1 MGFTLPNNNCF
12 FSNYHLKTITPFPKN
27 HDLLPLKIATRLFY
41 SVLGFLYKIAYLF
54 LKVINGIA
62 SLLSSTSPLSDLN
75 TLGHPPGYSI
85 LMAGV
90 FSLLGESNPAIQFVQ
105 IICDALA
112 AVMIFLIVAELFPL
126 GAAVIAGM
134 LAALSPQFA
143 WNSVLLLPD
152 SLAVLPI
159 LIAIYCLARAVRRPR
174 LVTFIIT
181 GVLVGLSC
189 WLRANAMLLTF
200 FFAAAVPLLIKGE
213 RKWRYALTVV
223 CGTLLIVLPLTIR
236 NAIVFHRFI
245 PLSLGAG
252 QTLLEG
258 IADYDPQG
266 RFGIPNT
273 DVGIMKQE
281 AEQFQRPDYYGMLF
295 NPDGVE
301 RERARLNPGFTF
313 DSFVTGKANQL
324 ARAAAIQVSENPG
337 ISYNPLFVYGGVGLG
352 KTHLVQAIGNFVA
365 SQRPDA
371 KIRYIHAEQYV
382 TDVVRAYQQK
392 SFDEF
397 KRYYHSLDLLLIDDI
412 QFFSNKGRTQEE
424 FFYAFNALVE
434 AHKQIVITC
443 DTYPKEISGMEER
456 LISRFGWGLTVAI
469 EPPELEM
476 RVAIVLK
483 KAEAES
489 VVLSE
494 DIAFFIA
501 KHIRSN
507 VRELE
512 GALKKVLAFSRFNAR
527 ELSLDLAKDALR
539 DILNV
544 ANRQIT
550 VENIQKTVAEFFKLK
565 ISDMHSKRRTRNVAR
580 PRQVAMA
587 LAKDLTQMS
596 LPEIGEAFG
605 NRDHTTVLHACR
617 MIASLRKQ
625 DSVMNRDY
633 LVLEQVL
640 KG

>member
-1 MGFTLPNNNCF
+1 MQNLWDACLRRLEQELPAQQFNTWIRPLAPEAGEAADTL
-12 FSNYHLKTITPFPKN
+12 
-27 HDLLPLKIATRLFY
+27 
-41 SVLGFLYKIAYLF
+41 V
-54 LKVINGIA
+54 
-62 SLLSSTSPLSDLN
+62 
-75 TLGHPPGYSI
+75 
-85 LMAGV
+85 
-90 FSLLGESNPAIQFVQ
+90 
-105 IICDALA
+105 LA
-112 AVMIFLIVAELFPL
+112 APNRFVLELVRDRFAARIERLAAEASGRSLGVRLVLARVAEAGTRSP
-126 GAAVIAGM
+126 GAAPR
-134 LAALSPQFA
+134 AAEVAAP
-143 WNSVLLLPD
+143 LP
-152 SLAVLPI
+152 SI
-159 LIAIYCLARAVRRPR
+159 
-174 LVTFIIT
+174 F
-181 GVLVGLSC
+181 
-189 WLRANAMLLTF
+189 
-200 FFAAAVPLLIKGE
+200 
-213 RKWRYALTVV
+213 
-223 CGTLLIVLPLTIR
+223 
-236 NAIVFHRFI
+236 
-245 PLSLGAG
+245 
-252 QTLLEG
+252 
-258 IADYDPQG
+258 
-266 RFGIPNT
+266 
-273 DVGIMKQE
+273 
-281 AEQFQRPDYYGMLF
+281 
-295 NPDGVE
+295 
-301 RERARLNPGFTF
+301 ERARLNPAFSF

-324 ARAAAIQVSENPG
+324 ARAAALQVSENPG
-337 ISYNPLFVYGGVGLG
+337 VSYNPLFVYGGVGLG
-352 KTHLVQAIGNFVA
+352 KTHLVQAIGNA
-365 SQRPDA
+365 LADQKPQAR
-371 KIRYIHAEQYV
+371 IRYIHAEQYV

-443 DTYPKEISGMEER
+443 DTYPKEIAGMEER

-489 VVLSE
+489 VALSE

-501 KHIRSN
+501 KHLRSN

-512 GALKKVLAFSRFNAR
+512 GALKKVLAFSRFNGR
-527 ELSLDLAKDALR
+527 ELSMELAKEALQ

-544 ANRQIT
+544 AIRQVS
-550 VENIQKTVAEFFKLK
+550 VEGIQKTVAEYFKIK

-617 MIASLRKQ
+617 TIASLRKH
-625 DSVMNRDY
+625 DSSLNRDY
-633 LVLEQVL
+633 VVLEQVL

>member
-1 MGFTLPNNNCF
+1 MQNLWDACLRRLERELPAQQFN
-12 FSNYHLKTITPFPKN
+12 TWIR
-27 HDLLPLKIATRLFY
+27 PLAVDDHA
-41 SVLGFLYKIAYLF
+41 SDP
-54 LKVINGIA
+54 A
-62 SLLSSTSPLSDLN
+62 SLT
-75 TLGHPPGYSI
+75 
-85 LMAGV
+85 
-90 FSLLGESNPAIQFVQ
+90 
-105 IICDALA
+105 LA
-112 AVMIFLIVAELFPL
+112 APNRFVLELVRERFSSRIEKL
-126 GAAVIAGM
+126 FSEEGLGM
-134 LAALSPQFA
+134 L
-143 WNSVLLLPD
+143 
-152 SLAVLPI
+152 SLKLV
-159 LIAIYCLARAVRRPR
+159 LARGSDGAVRP
-174 LVTFIIT
+174 TP
-181 GVLVGLSC
+181 
-189 WLRANAMLLTF
+189 
-200 FFAAAVPLLIKGE
+200 AAAAPAPPAKPQVP
-213 RKWRYALTVV
+213 
-223 CGTLLIVLPLTIR
+223 
-236 NAIVFHRFI
+236 
-245 PLSLGAG
+245 
-252 QTLLEG
+252 QTL
-258 IADYDPQG
+258 
-266 RFGIPNT
+266 
-273 DVGIMKQE
+273 
-281 AEQFQRPDYYGMLF
+281 
-295 NPDGVE
+295 
-301 RERARLNPGFTF
+301 ERARLNPGFTF

-365 SQRPDA
+365 AQRPDA

-544 ANRQIT
+544 AYRQIT
-550 VENIQKTVAEFFKLK
+550 VENIQKTVSEFFKLK
-565 ISDMHSKRRTRNVAR
+565 ISDMHSKKRSRNVAR

-617 MIASLRKQ
+617 TIANLRKQ